1 MREISKRMSS
11 SNNGA
16 RPLSRQAY
24 EKLRDEIV
32 SLARAPGEP
41 LDEATLVQE
50 LGLGRTPIR
59 EALQR
64 LACEG
69 LATIRPRRG
78 TFVASL
84 GISDL
89 QEIFEFRV
97 ELEGYAAALAA
108 ERADANDLAALQAA
122 LEPLMDGQDRS
133 DYAAHMEI
141 DRAFHRALA
150 QATHNKFLEHHL
162 ARLYNLNLRLWYLA
176 LVKIGPMRDAIEQH
190 NVILDAIRR
199 RDAQGAQAAM
209 QQHIREFQTR
219 IRQVI

>member
-1 MREISKRMSS
+1 MSAVEHGS
-11 SNNGA
+11 

-32 SLARAPGEP
+32 TLGRAPGEP
-41 LDEATLVQE
+41 LDEAMLVEE

-69 LATIRPRRG
+69 LVTIRPRRG
-78 TFVASL
+78 TFVAGL

-89 QEIFEFRV
+89 IELFEFRL
-97 ELEGYAAALAA
+97 EIEGYAAALAA
-108 ERADANDLAALQAA
+108 ERANAADIAA
-122 LEPLMDGQDRS
+122 LESALTPLRNARPTHDN
-133 DYAAHMEI
+133 AAHIEI

-150 QATHNKFLEHHL
+150 HATHNKFLEHHL

-176 LVKIGPMRDAIEQH
+176 LDKIGPMRDAIEQH
-190 NVILDAIRR
+190 EAILNGIRA
-199 RDAQGAQAAM
+199 RDAKCARAAM
-209 QQHIREFQTR
+209 QKHIREFQMR
-219 IRQVI
+219 IKAVI

>member
-1 MREISKRMSS
+1 MEIFFTMSRTGDAS
-11 SNNGA
+11 RS
-16 RPLSRQAY
+16 LSRQAY

-32 SLARAPGEP
+32 TLARAPGES

-78 TFVASL
+78 TFVAEL

-89 QEIFEFRV
+89 QEIFEFRL
-97 ELEGYAAALAA
+97 ELEGYAAALAT
-108 ERADANDLAALQAA
+108 ERANANDLAALEMALAPLSASRAA
-122 LEPLMDGQDRS
+122 QDNL
-133 DYAAHMEI
+133 AHIEI

-150 QATHNKFLEHHL
+150 HATHNKYLEAHL
-162 ARLYNLNLRLWYLA
+162 ARMYNLNLRLWYLA
-176 LVKIGPMRDAIEQH
+176 LAKIGPMHDALAQH
-190 NVILDAIRR
+190 VVILDAIRN
-199 RDAQGAQAAM
+199 RDARCAQAAM

-219 IRQVI
+219 IKGVI